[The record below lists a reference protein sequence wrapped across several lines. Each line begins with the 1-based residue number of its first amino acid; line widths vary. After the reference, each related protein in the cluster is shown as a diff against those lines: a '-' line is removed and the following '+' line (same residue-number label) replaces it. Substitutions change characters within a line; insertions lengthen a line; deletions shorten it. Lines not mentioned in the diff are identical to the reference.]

1 MNEGLVNIQKCIK
14 CREGFSY
21 MELLFSTWYFPGN
34 WKIKCRNCNA
44 TLKTNNISRII
55 ISILITLPI
64 LFQKYLFNFGYN
76 AIVLYLIYLLFV
88 IVLSPLIVR
97 YKLI

>member
-1 MNEGLVNIQKCIK
+1 
-14 CREGFSY
+14 
-21 MELLFSTWYFPGN
+21 MELLFSIWSFSRD
-34 WKIKCRNCNA
+34 WQIKCKNCNA